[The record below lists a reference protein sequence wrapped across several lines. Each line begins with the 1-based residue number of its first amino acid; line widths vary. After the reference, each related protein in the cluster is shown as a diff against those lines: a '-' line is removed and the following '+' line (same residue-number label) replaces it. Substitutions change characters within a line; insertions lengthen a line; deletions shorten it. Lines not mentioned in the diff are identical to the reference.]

1 MSNRTIY
8 VVSDSVGETAELVV
22 KAAISQFNGSSEQT
36 NIRRIPYVED
46 RGTIKEVISLAEADG
61 GIICFTLVVPEIRD
75 FLIAEAE
82 KANVVYYDIIGP
94 LIEKME
100 SVYGFSAKYEPG
112 RVRQLDEDYF
122 KKVEAIEFA
131 VKYDDGRD
139 PRGILK
145 ADIVLIGVS
154 RTSKTPLSQYLAHK
168 RLKVANVPIVP
179 EVDPPEELFTVDPAK
194 CIGLKISPDKL
205 NHIRKERLKSLG
217 LNDKAIYANINRI
230 KEELEFFEKI
240 VGRIGCNVVDVSNKA
255 VEETANII
263 HNMMTKRV

>member
-36 NIRRIPYVED
+36 NIRRILMSKTAEH
-46 RGTIKEVISLAEADG
+46 KEVISLAEADG

-100 SVYGFSAKYEPG
+100 TVYGFSAKYEPG

-154 RTSKTPLSQYLAHK
+154 RRP
-168 RLKVANVPIVP
+168 
-179 EVDPPEELFTVDPAK
+179 
-194 CIGLKISPDKL
+194 KL
-205 NHIRKERLKSLG
+205 RYPNTWRTNG
-217 LNDKAIYANINRI
+217 
-230 KEELEFFEKI
+230 
-240 VGRIGCNVVDVSNKA
+240 
-255 VEETANII
+255 
-263 HNMMTKRV
+263 